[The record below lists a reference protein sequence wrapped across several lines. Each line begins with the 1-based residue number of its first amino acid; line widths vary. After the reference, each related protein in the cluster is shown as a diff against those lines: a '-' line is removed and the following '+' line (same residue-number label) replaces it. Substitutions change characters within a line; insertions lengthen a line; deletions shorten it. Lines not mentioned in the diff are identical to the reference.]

1 LKTTA
6 PGPPKTMSH
15 NFPSHL

>member
-1 LKTTA
+1 
-6 PGPPKTMSH
+6 MSH